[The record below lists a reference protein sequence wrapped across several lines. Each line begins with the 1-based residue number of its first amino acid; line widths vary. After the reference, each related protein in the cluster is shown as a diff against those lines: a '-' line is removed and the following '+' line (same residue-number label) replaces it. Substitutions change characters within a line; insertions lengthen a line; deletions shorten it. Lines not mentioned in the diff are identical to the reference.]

1 MAIAPRALAWYRGY
15 SKLRTHTVLGP
26 YGRSIRTFLR
36 AVRVLTFE
44 SPLYPFSGEY
54 RGTSLLRNNPFVG
67 PFNGPMPRDL
77 W

>member
-1 MAIAPRALAWYRGY
+1 MGRGVRSVWVAGVHAAVHTYRGY

-44 SPLYPFSGEY
+44 
-54 RGTSLLRNNPFVG
+54 
-67 PFNGPMPRDL
+67 
-77 W
+77 